1 MEKKEN
7 KASAILMN
15 IDIVV
20 ASIILAILIVLT
32 FLGVV
37 WRYIFNAPFTW
48 LEEVQ
53 TSCMVWIVFAG
64 AGAAFRS
71 GNHVAIEMIV
81 DLMPKS
87 MQKIMEIL
95 ISIVVVVVIGYL
107 FMQSIGFIQVFVKSG
122 RSTSMLKIPYSWVYG
137 IAILSYFDMI
147 ISYFLKVPVFIAV
160 LGGSMVYFVMN
171 PGINTVIFAQQAIIG
186 TEKISLMAI
195 PFFVCAGIFM
205 NYTGVTKRIMDF
217 CEVVTGRLPGGLAQ
231 VNVLLSTVM
240 GGLSGSNIADAAM
253 ESKMMVPEMTKKGF
267 SLEFSS
273 VVTAASSMITPLIPP
288 GIAMI
293 LYGCIANVSIG
304 KLFISGLGVGGLL
317 CVSMMI
323 LVGVVSKKRGYGILT
338 TEKLTWS
345 KFWTALK
352 PAILP
357 LPRPEQLQFFTL
369 HFWELST
376 MRCTSRI

>member
-7 KASAILMN
+7 KASAIVMN

-81 DLMPKS
+81 DLM
-87 MQKIMEIL
+87 QKIMEIL

-137 IAILSYFDMI
+137 IAIISYFDMI
-147 ISYFLKVPVFIAV
+147 ISYFYALFH
-160 LGGSMVYFVMN
+160 
-171 PGINTVIFAQQAIIG
+171 
-186 TEKISLMAI
+186 
-195 PFFVCAGIFM
+195 
-205 NYTGVTKRIMDF
+205 GVKS
-217 CEVVTGRLPGGLAQ
+217 EAK
-231 VNVLLSTVM
+231 
-240 GGLSGSNIADAAM
+240 
-253 ESKMMVPEMTKKGF
+253 E
-267 SLEFSS
+267 
-273 VVTAASSMITPLIPP
+273 AASS
-288 GIAMI
+288 
-293 LYGCIANVSIG
+293 N
-304 KLFISGLGVGGLL
+304 
-317 CVSMMI
+317 
-323 LVGVVSKKRGYGILT
+323 
-338 TEKLTWS
+338 E
-345 KFWTALK
+345 
-352 PAILP
+352 
-357 LPRPEQLQFFTL
+357 
-369 HFWELST
+369 
-376 MRCTSRI
+376 